1 MTPTPAPRRP
11 AAVSLA
17 SLSLLAAIATAA
29 AFALA
34 VHTSAGQ
41 RLDDAARG
49 DVSLS
54 AAPQAYAATERLL
67 ETISVTSLALF
78 GLGIMGLALLRG
90 RPALAAGAGIAVLGA
105 NLTTQAMKARFDRP
119 DLVDGGPATDGAFP
133 SGHVTVA
140 MSLALALILVVPPAA
155 RWTATL
161 AGCAYASG
169 VGIAVVALDWH
180 RPSESVGAY
189 LVATAW
195 TAAVAAVLVAAGEG
209 RRPDR
214 PERPVTGRAGAV
226 VAAAAAIAFAVV
238 VGVSAVRRLDV
249 VRIVDDRTAF
259 AAAALVSAAACAAL
273 GVTVA
278 RLLQR
283 ADSDNGA
290 SGVADR

>member
-1 MTPTPAPRRP
+1 MARTPAPRRS
-11 AAVSLA
+11 AAAALA
-17 SLSLLAAIATAA
+17 SLSILAAVATAA

-54 AAPQAYAATERLL
+54 AAPRAYAATERLL
-67 ETISVTSLALF
+67 ETISVSSLALF
-78 GLGIMGLALLRG
+78 GLGIMGVALLRG
-90 RPALAAGAGIAVLGA
+90 RPALAVGAGVAVLGA

-119 DLVDGGPATDGAFP
+119 DLVDGGRTIDGAFP

-155 RWTATL
+155 RWTAAL
-161 AGCAYASG
+161 AGCLYAAG
-169 VGIAVVALDWH
+169 VGIAVIALDWH
-180 RPSESVGAY
+180 RPSEAVGAY

-209 RRPDR
+209 RRGGR
-214 PERPVTGRAGAV
+214 PEHPGAGRAGAI
-226 VAAAAAIAFAVV
+226 AAAVAAIAFAAV
-238 VGVSAVRRLDV
+238 VGTSAARRLDV
-249 VRIVDDRTAF
+249 VRIADDRTAF
-259 AAAALVSAAACAAL
+259 AVAAVVVAASCGAL
-273 GVTVA
+273 GTTVT

-290 SGVADR
+290 DRAADR